1 MLSIVTSSRHFPII
15 WLNECKNNNIDLRLE
30 FCLYSWKILRSS
42 AFFSSEKLKK
52 YQHYFVDDHRI
63 LLTFWTEF
71 WQKIVHLSC
80 MCMSAI
86 YIKMFKYVPMIQ
98 YFSSFINRTKM
109 SSTLIY
115 NRKKCHSLQ
124 LAVQLILVSPSLVYL
139 LRYLLLTRH
148 YFRLWLLWL
157 KHWEKAFKIV
167 PACF

>member
-15 WLNECKNNNIDLRLE
+15 WLNKCKNNNIDLRLE

-71 WQKIVHLSC
+71 WQKIVHLLYVC
-80 MCMSAI
+80 I
-86 YIKMFKYVPMIQ
+86 WVQYRYIKMFKYVPMIQ

-139 LRYLLLTRH
+139 L
-148 YFRLWLLWL
+148 
-157 KHWEKAFKIV
+157 
-167 PACF
+167 

>member
-71 WQKIVHLSC
+71 WQKIVHLLC
-80 MCMSAI
+80 I
-86 YIKMFKYVPMIQ
+86 WVQYISKCSNSMYLWYNTFPV
-98 YFSSFINRTKM
+98 
-109 SSTLIY
+109 SSTGPI
-115 NRKKCHSLQ
+115 CPPHSSTIGKNVTACNLQ
-124 LAVQLILVSPSLVYL
+124 SNWFLSVHL
-139 LRYLLLTRH
+139 
-148 YFRLWLLWL
+148 
-157 KHWEKAFKIV
+157 
-167 PACF
+167 